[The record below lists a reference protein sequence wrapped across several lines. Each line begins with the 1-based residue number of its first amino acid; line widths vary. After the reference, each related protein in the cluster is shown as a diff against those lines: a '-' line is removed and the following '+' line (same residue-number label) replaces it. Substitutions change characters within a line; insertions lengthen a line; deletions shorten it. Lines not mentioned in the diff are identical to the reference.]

1 MSGAKFRNQAERNA
15 HFRSLEQRTDRQAR
29 RNRYLMELDRQRL
42 ERALSSYRGPLPSRL
57 GASQSAER

>member
-1 MSGAKFRNQAERNA
+1 MKVKFRTVAARHA

-42 ERALSSYRGPLPSRL
+42 ERALSSYREPLPSHL
-57 GASQSAER
+57 GSPPSAER